1 MDLRDTAA
9 ALQHFTTV
17 QQVRAGDP
25 DPDLRARDLVALAN
39 VHRVR
44 GEIGEADRLFTAAME
59 LLRQGDD
66 PVLAA
71 TVATNLGVLRIDQ
84 QRTDEAGALFREAL
98 QLGEK
103 HFGPDHPLLVRRL
116 CNVAALY
123 SSTGRPTEAW
133 PLLER
138 ALRIAEAQGDAADDG
153 LANVLTNLGNCHAML
168 DDVAA
173 ALPYYRRAAEVLERL
188 LGAAHPETVE
198 AWQRVAAV
206 HDELGDAAAA
216 AAVRAKLPP
225 TRGR

>member
-1 MDLRDTAA
+1 
-9 ALQHFTTV
+9 
-17 QQVRAGDP
+17 
-25 DPDLRARDLVALAN
+25 
-39 VHRVR
+39 
-44 GEIGEADRLFTAAME
+44 ME

-66 PVLAA
+66 PLLAA
-71 TVATNLGVLRIDQ
+71 TVATNLSVLRIDQ
-84 QRTDEAGALFREAL
+84 QRTDEAGALFHEAL
-98 QLGEK
+98 RLGEK
-103 HFGPDHPLLVRRL
+103 HLGPDHPLLVRRL

-123 SSTGRPTEAW
+123 SSTGRPAEAR

-153 LANVLTNLGNCHAML
+153 LANVLTNFGNCLAML
-168 DDVAA
+168 DDLAA
-173 ALPYYRRAAEVLERL
+173 ALPYYRRAAEVFERL

-216 AAVRAKLPP
+216 AAVRAKLPA